1 MSGGTVHG
9 ELPIIAA
16 GSPDD
21 IGNAILPKYAT
32 DQYGATLAKW
42 MGVTDSDLL
51 TVLPNLVNFA
61 SRDLGFINS

>member
-1 MSGGTVHG
+1 MGGAINGGVVHG

-32 DQYGATLAKW
+32 DQYGATLA
-42 MGVTDSDLL
+42 
-51 TVLPNLVNFA
+51 
-61 SRDLGFINS
+61 R